1 MFILS
6 FVRFLKK
13 LFYSIYTNQVA
24 QNFKNFS
31 LGLVFFV
38 DALAKSCSKQ
48 NLSECSQLQS
58 ILADNELGNAT
69 EQECADQDTGS

>member
-31 LGLVFFV
+31 LGLVF
-38 DALAKSCSKQ
+38 LLSMPWQ
-48 NLSECSQLQS
+48 NRVQNRISQ
-58 ILADNELGNAT
+58 NVRNFNVF
-69 EQECADQDTGS
+69 

>member
-6 FVRFLKK
+6 FVRFFKK

-31 LGLVFFV
+31 LGLCFCRCPGKIVFKTES
-38 DALAKSCSKQ
+38 LR
-48 NLSECSQLQS
+48 S

>member
-31 LGLVFFV
+31 LGLVF
-38 DALAKSCSKQ
+38 LSMPWQ
-48 NLSECSQLQS
+48 NRVQNRISQ
-58 ILADNELGNAT
+58 NVRNFKVF
-69 EQECADQDTGS
+69 